1 MLNEMRFGK
10 LRKSSI
16 DKFYAL
22 KRELKYSEIE
32 PTELFPMRHDVD
44 RANTNRLRSLAGE
57 SRLFR
62 AEDSEPDPS
71 KQGQWFKNI
80 MAPDVLELKIGA
92 QVMLI
97 KNLDQNLVNGT
108 VGHVVGFGVPE
119 LADEEEEEEGG
130 REGWT
135 LNSRDEPVRV
145 KGEMSVTEARKRQ
158 KIAEGVASGRIEQ
171 GPVVAWQTPNGIEKK
186 VMVREEFK
194 HEDNNGQKLSWRK
207 QYPIILAWAMRCAS
221 ASPPRT
227 SSTADVCPRTASTSH
242 KARRSSA
249 SKSTSAKSSRRASRT
264 SPSLARRRSRD
275 CRSSASIRRRC
286 SRTRRSSSGAPQL
299 DSPSMHRFASPSLPR
314 IASSFVFRLSPVP
327 TRFLP
332 SPSRLACH
340 PSSLASLCNV
350 TFAVSTAL

>member
-10 LRKSSI
+10 LSQSSI

-44 RANTNRLRSLAGE
+44 RANQNRLRSLAGE

-71 KQGQWFKNI
+71 KQGQWFKNV

-97 KNLDQNLVNGT
+97 KNLDHSLVNGT
-108 VGHVVGFGVPE
+108 VGHVIGFGVPE
-119 LADEEEEEEGG
+119 LAVEEDEERDGVG
-130 REGWT
+130 RERWT
-135 LNSRDEPVRV
+135 LDARDEPVRV
-145 KGEMSVTEARKRQ
+145 KNESTMSVQEARKRQ

-194 HEDNNGQKLSWRK
+194 HEDNNGQKISSRK
-207 QYPIILAWAMRCAS
+207 QYPIILAWAMSIHKSQGQTIQRVKVDLGKVFEKGQSYVALS
-221 ASPPRT
+221 RAT
-227 SSTADVCPRTASTSH
+227 SLEGLQVLRFDPKKVLAHEKVIQWS
-242 KARRSSA
+242 RS
-249 SKSTSAKSSRRASRT
+249 
-264 SPSLARRRSRD
+264 LE
-275 CRSSASIRRRC
+275 
-286 SRTRRSSSGAPQL
+286 
-299 DSPSMHRFASPSLPR
+299 
-314 IASSFVFRLSPVP
+314 VLS
-327 TRFLP
+327 
-332 SPSRLACH
+332 
-340 PSSLASLCNV
+340 
-350 TFAVSTAL
+350 